1 MKEDKIIG
9 EDFSLPEETEI
20 VKKAKKRVGFKIHII
35 IYILACIL
43 IWLCWVFIFHGSN
56 LNKPAFNAI
65 LFITLAWGICIIFHY
80 LIVYKWDK
88 TYLEKEVKRLKKQQ
102 EKQQQQIEDY
112 SNQDK
117 I

>member
-1 MKEDKIIG
+1 MKEEKIKG

-20 VKKAKKRVGFKIHII
+20 VKKARKRVGFKIHIT
-35 IYILACIL
+35 IYLLSCVLVWLFWFFFQESGSQNKTILTI
-43 IWLCWVFIFHGSN
+43 
-56 LNKPAFNAI
+56 P
-65 LFITLAWGICIIFHY
+65 LFITLVWGISVIVHY

-102 EKQQQQIEDY
+102 GKQQQQIEDY

-117 I
+117 L